1 MPKPAKSVARP
12 LSAILPRTTLDRSR
26 HAAPQVFEQL
36 RARIVSMELAPGRV
50 LVRSE
55 LAEAF
60 GVSQTPIRDALIK
73 LGEEG
78 LVQIFA
84 QHATVVSRIDLA
96 AATQAHLL
104 RQALELELE
113 LEIVERLACGEA
125 DLALET
131 RLAEAL
137 AQQRALLARQ
147 DTAGLLADPDYA
159 EFIEADRAFHQAM
172 YAALG
177 LEALWMLVRRQSG
190 HIDRLRRLHLPE
202 AGKAASVLRQHEAV
216 AAAIARRD
224 PAGARAA
231 LREHLGGTLGR
242 IDEIRRLYPESVT
255 G

>member
-36 RARIVSMELAPGRV
+36 RARIVSMELAPGTV

-73 LGEEG
+73 LDEEG

-104 RQALELELE
+104 RQALELE
-113 LEIVERLACGEA
+113 IVERLAAGEA
-125 DLALET
+125 DAALEA
-131 RLAEAL
+131 RLTDA
-137 AQQRALLARQ
+137 LARQ
-147 DTAGLLADPDYA
+147 EATGLLTDADCV
-159 EFIEADRAFHQAM
+159 EFIEADQAFHQAM
-172 YAALG
+172 YIALG
-177 LEALWMLVRRQSG
+177 LEALWTLVRRQSG

-224 PAGARAA
+224 PAAARAA
-231 LREHLGGTLGR
+231 LREHLSGTLGR

>member
-113 LEIVERLACGEA
+113 IVERLAAGEA
-125 DLALET
+125 DAALEA
-131 RLAEAL
+131 RLTDA
-137 AQQRALLARQ
+137 LARQ
-147 DTAGLLADPDYA
+147 EATGLLTDADCV
-159 EFIEADRAFHQAM
+159 EFIEADQAFHQAM
-172 YAALG
+172 YIALG
-177 LEALWMLVRRQSG
+177 LEALWTLVRRQSG

-231 LREHLGGTLGR
+231 LREHLSGTLGR

>member
-104 RQALELELE
+104 RQALELE
-113 LEIVERLACGEA
+113 IVERLAAGEA
-125 DLALET
+125 DAALEA
-131 RLAEAL
+131 RLTDA
-137 AQQRALLARQ
+137 LARQ
-147 DTAGLLADPDYA
+147 EATGLLTDADCV
-159 EFIEADRAFHQAM
+159 EFIEADQAFHQAM
-172 YAALG
+172 YIALG
-177 LEALWMLVRRQSG
+177 LEALWTLVRRQSG

-231 LREHLGGTLGR
+231 LREHLSGTLGR

>member
-1 MPKPAKSVARP
+1 MGIEFAAMPKPAKSVARP

-26 HAAPQVFEQL
+26 HAAPQIFEQL
-36 RARIVSMELAPGRV
+36 RARIVSMELAPGTV

-113 LEIVERLACGEA
+113 IVERLACGEA
-125 DLALET
+125 DAALEA
-131 RLAEAL
+131 RLTDA
-137 AQQRALLARQ
+137 LARQ
-147 DTAGLLADPDYA
+147 EATGTLTDADCV
-159 EFIEADRAFHQAM
+159 EFIEADQAFHQAM
-172 YAALG
+172 YVALG
-177 LEALWMLVRRQSG
+177 REALWALVRRQSG
-190 HIDRLRRLHLPE
+190 HIDRLCRLHLPE
-202 AGKAASVLRQHEAV
+202 AGNIASVLAQHEQI
-216 AAAIARRD
+216 AATIARRE
-224 PAGARAA
+224 PSAARTAV
-231 LREHLGGTLGR
+231 REHLNDLLGR
-242 IDEIRRLYPESVT
+242 IDEIRRLYPESVI

>member
-36 RARIVSMELAPGRV
+36 RARIVSMELAPGTV

-104 RQALELELE
+104 RQALELE
-113 LEIVERLACGEA
+113 IVERLAAGEA
-125 DLALET
+125 DAALEA
-131 RLAEAL
+131 RLTDA
-137 AQQRALLARQ
+137 LARQ
-147 DTAGLLADPDYA
+147 EATGLLTDADCV
-159 EFIEADRAFHQAM
+159 EFIEADQAFHQAM
-172 YAALG
+172 YIALG
-177 LEALWMLVRRQSG
+177 LEALWTLVRRQSG
-190 HIDRLRRLHLPE
+190 HIDRLCRLHLPE
-202 AGKAASVLRQHEAV
+202 AGNIASVLAQHEQI
-216 AAAIARRD
+216 AATIARRE
-224 PAGARAA
+224 PSAARTAV
-231 LREHLGGTLGR
+231 REHLNDLLGR

>member
-36 RARIVSMELAPGRV
+36 RARIVSMELAPGTV

-60 GVSQTPIRDALIK
+60 GLSQTPIRDALIK

-104 RQALELELE
+104 RQALELE
-113 LEIVERLACGEA
+113 IVERLAAGEA
-125 DLALET
+125 DAALEA
-131 RLAEAL
+131 RLTDA
-137 AQQRALLARQ
+137 LARQ
-147 DTAGLLADPDYA
+147 EATGLLTDADCV
-159 EFIEADRAFHQAM
+159 EFIEADQAFHQAM
-172 YAALG
+172 YIALG
-177 LEALWMLVRRQSG
+177 LEALWTLVRRQSG
-190 HIDRLRRLHLPE
+190 HIDRLCRLHLPE
-202 AGKAASVLRQHEAV
+202 AGNIASVLAQHEQI
-216 AAAIARRD
+216 AATIARRE
-224 PAGARAA
+224 PSAARTAV
-231 LREHLGGTLGR
+231 REHLNDLLGR
-242 IDEIRRLYPESVT
+242 IDEIRRLYPESVI

>member
-104 RQALELELE
+104 RQALELE
-113 LEIVERLACGEA
+113 IVERLAAGEA
-125 DLALET
+125 DAALEA
-131 RLAEAL
+131 RLTDA
-137 AQQRALLARQ
+137 LARQ
-147 DTAGLLADPDYA
+147 EATGLLTDADCV
-159 EFIEADRAFHQAM
+159 EFIEADQAFHQAM
-172 YAALG
+172 YIALG
-177 LEALWMLVRRQSG
+177 LEALWTLVRRQSG

>member
-104 RQALELELE
+104 RQSLE

-125 DLALET
+125 DAALEA
-131 RLAEAL
+131 RLTDA
-137 AQQRALLARQ
+137 LARQ
-147 DTAGLLADPDYA
+147 EATGTLTDADCV

-172 YAALG
+172 YVALG
-177 LEALWMLVRRQSG
+177 REALWALVRRQSG
-190 HIDRLRRLHLPE
+190 HIDRLCRLHLPE
-202 AGKAASVLRQHEAV
+202 AGNIASVLAQHEQI
-216 AAAIARRD
+216 AATIARRE
-224 PAGARAA
+224 PSAARTAV
-231 LREHLGGTLGR
+231 REHLNDLLGR
-242 IDEIRRLYPESVT
+242 IDEIRRLYPESVI

>member
-104 RQALELELE
+104 RQALELE
-113 LEIVERLACGEA
+113 IVERLAAGEA
-125 DLALET
+125 DAALEA
-131 RLAEAL
+131 RLTDA
-137 AQQRALLARQ
+137 LARQ
-147 DTAGLLADPDYA
+147 EATGLLTDADCV
-159 EFIEADRAFHQAM
+159 EFIEADQAFHQAM
-172 YAALG
+172 YIALG
-177 LEALWMLVRRQSG
+177 LEALWTLVRRQSG
-190 HIDRLRRLHLPE
+190 HIDRLCRLHLPE
-202 AGKAASVLRQHEAV
+202 AGNIASVLAQHEQI
-216 AAAIARRD
+216 AATIARRE
-224 PAGARAA
+224 PSAARTAV
-231 LREHLGGTLGR
+231 REHLNDLLGR
-242 IDEIRRLYPESVT
+242 IDEIRRLYPESVI

>member
-1 MPKPAKSVARP
+1 
-12 LSAILPRTTLDRSR
+12 
-26 HAAPQVFEQL
+26 
-36 RARIVSMELAPGRV
+36 
-50 LVRSE
+50 VRSE

-104 RQALELELE
+104 RQALELE
-113 LEIVERLACGEA
+113 IVERLAAGEA
-125 DLALET
+125 DAALEA
-131 RLAEAL
+131 RLTDA
-137 AQQRALLARQ
+137 LARQ
-147 DTAGLLADPDYA
+147 EATGLLTDADCV
-159 EFIEADRAFHQAM
+159 EFIEADQAFRQAM
-172 YAALG
+172 YIALG
-177 LEALWMLVRRQSG
+177 LEALWTLVRRQSG

>member
-26 HAAPQVFEQL
+26 HAAPQIFEQL

-104 RQALELELE
+104 RQALELE
-113 LEIVERLACGEA
+113 IVERLAAGEA
-125 DLALET
+125 DAALEA
-131 RLAEAL
+131 RLTDA
-137 AQQRALLARQ
+137 LARQ
-147 DTAGLLADPDYA
+147 EATGLLTDADCV
-159 EFIEADRAFHQAM
+159 EFIEADQAFHQAM
-172 YAALG
+172 YIALG
-177 LEALWMLVRRQSG
+177 LEALWTLVRRQSG
-190 HIDRLRRLHLPE
+190 HIDRLCRLHLPE
-202 AGKAASVLRQHEAV
+202 AGNIASVLAQHEQI
-216 AAAIARRD
+216 AATIARRE
-224 PAGARAA
+224 PSAARTAV
-231 LREHLGGTLGR
+231 REHLNDLLGR

>member
-104 RQALELELE
+104 RQALELE
-113 LEIVERLACGEA
+113 IVERLAAGEA
-125 DLALET
+125 DAALEA
-131 RLAEAL
+131 RLTDA
-137 AQQRALLARQ
+137 LARQ
-147 DTAGLLADPDYA
+147 EATGLLTDADCV
-159 EFIEADRAFHQAM
+159 EFIEADQAFHQAM
-172 YAALG
+172 YIALG
-177 LEALWMLVRRQSG
+177 LEALWTLVRRQSG

-202 AGKAASVLRQHEAV
+202 AGNIASVLAQHEQI
-216 AAAIARRD
+216 AATIARRE
-224 PAGARAA
+224 PSAARTAV
-231 LREHLGGTLGR
+231 REHLNDLLGR
-242 IDEIRRLYPESVT
+242 IDEIRRLYPESVI

>member
-96 AATQAHLL
+96 AATQAHVL
-104 RQALELELE
+104 RQSLE
-113 LEIVERLACGEA
+113 LEIVERLAAGEA

-177 LEALWMLVRRQSG
+177 LEALWTLVRRQSG

-224 PAGARAA
+224 PAAARAA
-231 LREHLGGTLGR
+231 LREHLSGTLGR

>member
-26 HAAPQVFEQL
+26 HAAPQIFEQL
-36 RARIVSMELAPGRV
+36 RARIVSMELAPGTV

-96 AATQAHLL
+96 AAGQAHLL
-104 RQALELELE
+104 RQSLE

-125 DLALET
+125 DAALEA
-131 RLAEAL
+131 RLTDA
-137 AQQRALLARQ
+137 LARQ
-147 DTAGLLADPDYA
+147 EATGTLTDADCV
-159 EFIEADRAFHQAM
+159 EFIEADQAFHQAM
-172 YAALG
+172 YVALG
-177 LEALWMLVRRQSG
+177 REALWALVRRQSG
-190 HIDRLRRLHLPE
+190 HIDRLCRLHLPE
-202 AGKAASVLRQHEAV
+202 AGNIASVLAQHEQI
-216 AAAIARRD
+216 AATIARRE
-224 PAGARAA
+224 PSAARTAV
-231 LREHLGGTLGR
+231 REHLNDLLGR
-242 IDEIRRLYPESVT
+242 IDEIRRLYPESVI

>member
-36 RARIVSMELAPGRV
+36 RARIVSMELAPGTV

-96 AATQAHLL
+96 AAGQAHLL
-104 RQALELELE
+104 RQALELE
-113 LEIVERLACGEA
+113 IVERLAAGEA
-125 DLALET
+125 DAALEA
-131 RLAEAL
+131 RLTDA
-137 AQQRALLARQ
+137 LARQ
-147 DTAGLLADPDYA
+147 EATGLLTDADCV
-159 EFIEADRAFHQAM
+159 EFIEADQAFHQAM
-172 YAALG
+172 YIALG
-177 LEALWMLVRRQSG
+177 LEALWTLVRRQSG
-190 HIDRLRRLHLPE
+190 HIDRLCRLHLPE
-202 AGKAASVLRQHEAV
+202 AGNIASVLAQHEQI
-216 AAAIARRD
+216 AATIARRE
-224 PAGARAA
+224 PSAARTAV
-231 LREHLGGTLGR
+231 REHLNDLLGR

>member
-36 RARIVSMELAPGRV
+36 RARIVSMELAPGTV

-60 GVSQTPIRDALIK
+60 GLSQTPIRDALIK

-96 AATQAHLL
+96 AAGQAHLL
-104 RQALELELE
+104 RQSLE

-125 DLALET
+125 DAALEA
-131 RLAEAL
+131 RLTDAL
-137 AQQRALLARQ
+137 ARQRALLARQ
-147 DTAGLLADPDYA
+147 EATGTLTDADCV
-159 EFIEADRAFHQAM
+159 EFIEADQAFHQAM
-172 YAALG
+172 YVALG
-177 LEALWMLVRRQSG
+177 LEALWALVRRQSG
-190 HIDRLRRLHLPE
+190 HIDRPCRLHLPE
-202 AGKAASVLRQHEAV
+202 AGNIASVLAQHEQI
-216 AAAIARRD
+216 AATIARRE
-224 PAGARAA
+224 PSAARTAV
-231 LREHLGGTLGR
+231 REHLNDLLGR

>member
-36 RARIVSMELAPGRV
+36 RARIVSMELAPGTV

-113 LEIVERLACGEA
+113 LELEIVERLAAGEA
-125 DLALET
+125 DAALEA
-131 RLAEAL
+131 RLTDAL
-137 AQQRALLARQ
+137 ARQRALLARQ
-147 DTAGLLADPDYA
+147 EATGLLTDADCV
-159 EFIEADRAFHQAM
+159 EFIEADQAFHQAM
-172 YAALG
+172 YIALG
-177 LEALWMLVRRQSG
+177 LEALWTLVRQ
-190 HIDRLRRLHLPE
+190 L
-202 AGKAASVLRQHEAV
+202 V
-216 AAAIARRD
+216 AQEPQAR
-224 PAGARAA
+224 PAGRPMGGIETGTAQAEARS
-231 LREHLGGTLGR
+231 
-242 IDEIRRLYPESVT
+242 IM
-255 G
+255 

>member
-1 MPKPAKSVARP
+1 MPKSAKSVPRQLPAM
-12 LSAILPRTTLDRSR
+12 LPRITLDRAR

-36 RARIVSMELAPGRV
+36 RARIVSMELAPGTV

-60 GVSQTPIRDALIK
+60 GLSQTPIRDALMK

-84 QHATVVSRIDLA
+84 QHATVVSRVDLGA
-96 AATQAHLL
+96 ARQAHVL
-104 RQALELELE
+104 RLALE
-113 LEIVERLACGEA
+113 LEIVERLAGGEA
-125 DLALET
+125 DAALEA
-131 RLAEAL
+131 RLADA
-137 AQQRALLARQ
+137 LARQ
-147 DTAGLLADPDYA
+147 RTLLTRQDAAGLLADADCA
-159 EFIEADRAFHQAM
+159 AFIEADQAFHQAM
-172 YAALG
+172 YVALG
-177 LEALWMLVRRQSG
+177 LEGLWALVRRQSG

-216 AAAIARRD
+216 AEAIARRD
-224 PAGARAA
+224 PAAARAA

-242 IDEIRRLYPESVT
+242 IDEIRRLYPEFVT